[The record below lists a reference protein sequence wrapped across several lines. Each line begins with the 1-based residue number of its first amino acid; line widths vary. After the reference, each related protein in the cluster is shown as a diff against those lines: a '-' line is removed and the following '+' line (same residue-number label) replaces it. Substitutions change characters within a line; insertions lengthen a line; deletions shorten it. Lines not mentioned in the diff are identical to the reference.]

1 MSEVR
6 LRHGQRTLPLWGS
19 ETVREG
25 LPNRAVKYA
34 QAIQANC
41 KSPMFSEE
49 HFSITVPNTV
59 GDMSMQIVFIDNLR
73 FSASGSRLGW
83 YTPVIPAFKR

>member
-1 MSEVR
+1 MLCKSD
-6 LRHGQRTLPLWGS
+6 GPG
-19 ETVREG
+19 
-25 LPNRAVKYA
+25 RAVKYS

-41 KSPMFSEE
+41 KSPMSSEE